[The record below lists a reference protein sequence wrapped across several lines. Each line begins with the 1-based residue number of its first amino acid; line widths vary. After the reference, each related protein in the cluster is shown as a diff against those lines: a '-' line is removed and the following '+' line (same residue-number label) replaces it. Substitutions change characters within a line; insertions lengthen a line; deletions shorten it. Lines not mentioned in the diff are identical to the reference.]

1 MQHVVGRGG
10 GAHPGDRG
18 RDPAGAELPDQRA
31 RGPRPLL
38 RRQEQPVWTH
48 GVLQVGIVY
57 RGNLLLVFNYQGR
70 SEILDAQS
78 FRFILQIIVLHHLLL
93 V

>member
-1 MQHVVGRGG
+1 MVGRGG
-10 GAHPGDRG
+10 RAHPGDRG

-57 RGNLLLVFNYQGR
+57 RVISFWYLTTKGDQR
-70 SEILDAQS
+70 SWTRKVSDL
-78 FRFILQIIVLHHLLL
+78 FYK
-93 V
+93 